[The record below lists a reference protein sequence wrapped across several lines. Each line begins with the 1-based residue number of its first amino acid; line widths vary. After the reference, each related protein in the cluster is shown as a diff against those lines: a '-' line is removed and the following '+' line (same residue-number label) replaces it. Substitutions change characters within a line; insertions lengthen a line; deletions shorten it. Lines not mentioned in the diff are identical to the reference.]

1 MTLNEELIEFS
12 YRFLEHPDDKEL
24 IYYFNKIKRL
34 LKLHTYNDPAGVLQP
49 CDIENL
55 ALIGFWNAILKFDEN
70 RWDNMFLWCYYL
82 VKQNILREIGRIQKY
97 NEPALTTVT
106 FPELEIENQAK
117 DIDTVLGVVEVPF
130 GQKKDIQVFC
140 LDLEER
146 SLKASLAFQLKLAF
160 PRMTRNSL
168 AKILGFKRRSG
179 LAKIVK
185 IIRKRAKA
193 VLDEELIQRS

>member
-12 YRFLEHPDDKEL
+12 YRFLEHPKDKEL

-34 LKLHTYNDPAGVLQP
+34 LKLQTYNDPAGVLQP

-55 ALIGFWNAILKFDEN
+55 ALTGFWNAVLKYDEN
-70 RWDNMFLWCYYL
+70 RWGNMISWCYYL
-82 VKQNILREIGRIQKY
+82 VKQNILRELGRIQKY
-97 NEPALTTVT
+97 DKPALTTLT
-106 FPELEIENQAK
+106 APELEIENRAETV
-117 DIDTVLGVVEVPF
+117 DPVLGIVEVPF
-130 GQKKDIQVFC
+130 GQKRDIQVFC
-140 LDLEER
+140 LDLEEK

-179 LAKIVK
+179 LAKVVK
-185 IIRKRAKA
+185 IIRVRAKI
-193 VLDEELIQRS
+193 VLDEELVQRS